1 MTAQGRVQKHH
12 AALTPGGWAA
22 RTAARQD
29 GRVPPRPSID
39 SDDDV
44 VTDLLASTL
53 ELVAEAGGWVDP
65 TTVLVCRD
73 GQLSLRSDAD
83 EEATLVYVPREAMVR
98 VDSVAWADDDEH
110 LLVQGL
116 PDDIGDIELQML
128 YVQAA
133 LHNQCGKL
141 PWLGSSHP
149 ALSPDVSD
157 DLTEHVRHVVP
168 SFRSTHLTARDVL
181 WANRCFR
188 LPITDANPRV
198 LVPIVDLLNHHSS
211 GAAGQWDGAGFS
223 VTAHRAFGSHECAL
237 DYGMGRDA
245 LELAVVYGFVDAS
258 AEIAHSAPVT
268 VTLCDGHRLTVI
280 GGGRTADG
288 AWLAVESHASG
299 TSTSVSH
306 LTFSSN
312 APDLAATDLA
322 AATGW
327 DTTRAREAVDLVAR
341 ANLDL
346 LEPIIDTPDPGEA
359 ARTLASAADH
369 QRSVLSA
376 TVH

>member
-1 MTAQGRVQKHH
+1 M
-12 AALTPGGWAA
+12 
-22 RTAARQD
+22 
-29 GRVPPRPSID
+29 PPRPSID
-39 SDDDV
+39 SDDV
-44 VTDLLASTL
+44 VVADLLASTL

-73 GQLSLRSDAD
+73 GQLSLHSDAD
-83 EEATLVYVPREAMVR
+83 EDAPLVYVPREAMVR
-98 VDSVAWADDDEH
+98 VDSVAWADDDEQ

-116 PDDIGDIELQML
+116 PDDVGDIELQML

-141 PWLGSSHP
+141 PWMRSSHP

-157 DLTEHVRHVVP
+157 ALTEHVRRFVP
-168 SFRSTHLTARDVL
+168 SFRVTHLTARDVL

-198 LVPIVDLLNHHSS
+198 LVPIVDLLNHHSA

-237 DYGMGRDA
+237 GYGMGRDS

-258 AEIAHSAPVT
+258 TEIAHSAPVT
-268 VTLCDGHRLTVI
+268 VALSDGHRLTVI

-288 AWLAVESHASG
+288 SWLPIESYANG
-299 TSTSVSH
+299 TATSVSH

-312 APDLAATDLA
+312 APDLAAIDIA

-327 DTTRAREAVDLVAR
+327 DTARACEAVDRVAR

-346 LEPIIDTPDPGEA
+346 LEPIVDIPDPGEA
-359 ARTLASAADH
+359 ARTLAAAADH
-369 QRSVLSA
+369 QRAVLSA
-376 TVH
+376 IVH